1 MKTVPLL
8 AVVVLPEDIPE
19 HKLSRGQ
26 MGTVVEHLQR
36 EGERAFLVEF
46 SDEDGETIAMLPL
59 KAEQVIVL
67 HKNSEAA

>member
-8 AVVVLPEDIPE
+8 ALVALLEDIPE

-26 MGTVVEHLQR
+26 MGTVVEYLQR

-59 KAEQVIVL
+59 PADQVIVL
-67 HKNSEAA
+67 HENSEA